1 MVCLLHEKPFA
12 GVNGSGKHNNWSID
26 TPAGSLLK
34 PGKTPAQNARFLIFF
49 AAVIK
54 AVDEYQDMLRVSV
67 ASAGNDHRL
76 GGSEAPPAI
85 MSIYI
90 GEDLTEVLDSIVKKE
105 DHNCADS
112 MELETGVGFLP
123 QFKKDTTDRN
133 RTSPFAFTG
142 NRFEFRMP
150 GSSLSIAGINTILN
164 TIVAEELSI
173 IADRL
178 EKRTILNVKY
188 SIVRKTVREN
198 SRIIF
203 NGNNYSEEW
212 VEEAQRRGLLN
223 LKTTPEALPY
233 MLSDKNI
240 SLFERHGVFTKEELK
255 SRYEILMENYCKTV
269 HIEALALIDMVKK
282 DVLPSILG
290 YEKDVAQIAGD
301 KKTIGAGIDLEL
313 KLINKMSDLT
323 SLMYERVE
331 GLERAVE
338 ETSLCGDITEKGTLT
353 RDRILSSM
361 QGVREVADE
370 LETVVGK
377 KYWPFPTYGEMLY
390 SVQ

>member
-1 MVCLLHEKPFA
+1 
-12 GVNGSGKHNNWSID
+12 
-26 TPAGSLLK
+26 
-34 PGKTPAQNARFLIFF
+34 
-49 AAVIK
+49 
-54 AVDEYQDMLRVSV
+54 
-67 ASAGNDHRL
+67 
-76 GGSEAPPAI
+76 
-85 MSIYI
+85 
-90 GEDLTEVLDSIVKKE
+90 
-105 DHNCADS
+105 
-112 MELETGVGFLP
+112 
-123 QFKKDTTDRN
+123 
-133 RTSPFAFTG
+133 
-142 NRFEFRMP
+142 
-150 GSSLSIAGINTILN
+150 
-164 TIVAEELSI
+164 
-173 IADRL
+173 
-178 EKRTILNVKY
+178 
-188 SIVRKTVREN
+188 
-198 SRIIF
+198 
-203 NGNNYSEEW
+203 
-212 VEEAQRRGLLN
+212 
-223 LKTTPEALPY
+223 

-331 GLERAVE
+331 ELERAVE